1 MPIARH
7 YAVHVLYVIWL
18 LTARMKLLHLSERIL
33 PLFRTTVTNYFTESM
48 HRKPTSMTIL
58 IADDD
63 HDDRLFMEQALRQNG
78 FSQTIQFVEDGEEL
92 MEYLR
97 HEGRFLD
104 QNVPWPNLLIL
115 DLNMPRKNGF
125 QALEEIKDDPKLRR
139 LPVVV
144 MTTSSADED
153 VVKTY
158 NLGVNSFV
166 TKPFNFSRLVE
177 MVGAL
182 KTYWMDTVKL
192 P

>member
-1 MPIARH
+1 
-7 YAVHVLYVIWL
+7 
-18 LTARMKLLHLSERIL
+18 
-33 PLFRTTVTNYFTESM
+33 M

>member
-1 MPIARH
+1 
-7 YAVHVLYVIWL
+7 
-18 LTARMKLLHLSERIL
+18 
-33 PLFRTTVTNYFTESM
+33 M
-48 HRKPTSMTIL
+48 HRKPTVMTVL

-63 HDDRLFMEQALRQNG
+63 ADDRMFLEQAMRQNG
-78 FSQTIQFVEDGEEL
+78 YTQAINFVEDGEQL

-97 HEGRFLD
+97 QQGRYNE
-104 QNVPWPNLLIL
+104 QNAPWPNLLIL

-125 QALEEIKDDPKLRR
+125 QALSEIKDDPELRR

-144 MTTSSADED
+144 MTTSSTDED
-153 VVKTY
+153 VIKTY

-166 TKPFNFSRLVE
+166 TKPFNFNRLVE
-177 MVGAL
+177 MIGAL

>member
-1 MPIARH
+1 
-7 YAVHVLYVIWL
+7 
-18 LTARMKLLHLSERIL
+18 
-33 PLFRTTVTNYFTESM
+33 M
-48 HRKPTSMTIL
+48 HRRHTSMTIL

-63 HDDRLFMEQALRQNG
+63 TDDRLFMDKALRQSGYTQN
-78 FSQTIQFVEDGEEL
+78 IQFVEDGEEL

-97 HEGRFLD
+97 REGRYD
-104 QNVPWPNLLIL
+104 EQNAPWPNLLIL

-125 QALEEIKDDPKLRR
+125 QALNEIKDDPKLRR

-153 VVKTY
+153 VLKTY

-166 TKPFNFSRLVE
+166 TKPFNFNRLVE

-182 KTYWMDTVKL
+182 KTYWIDTVKL

>member
-1 MPIARH
+1 
-7 YAVHVLYVIWL
+7 
-18 LTARMKLLHLSERIL
+18 
-33 PLFRTTVTNYFTESM
+33 
-48 HRKPTSMTIL
+48 MTIL

-63 HDDRLFMEQALRQNG
+63 ADDRMFLEQAMRQNG
-78 FSQTIQFVEDGEEL
+78 YDQEIRFVEDGEEL
-92 MEYLR
+92 MEYLKR
-97 HEGRFLD
+97 QGRYNEL
-104 QNVPWPNLLIL
+104 NAPWPNMLIL

-125 QALEEIKDDPKLRR
+125 QALSEIKDDPKLRR
-139 LPVVV
+139 LPVIV

-166 TKPFNFSRLVE
+166 TKPFNFNRLVE
-177 MVGAL
+177 MVGTL

>member
-1 MPIARH
+1 MQ
-7 YAVHVLYVIWL
+7 
-18 LTARMKLLHLSERIL
+18 
-33 PLFRTTVTNYFTESM
+33 
-48 HRKPTSMTIL
+48 RKPTSMTIL

-63 HDDRLFMEQALRQNG
+63 TDDRLFMDKALRQSG
-78 FSQTIQFVEDGEEL
+78 YMQTIRFVDDGEDL
-92 MEYLR
+92 MHYLR
-97 HEGRFLD
+97 REGPYND
-104 QNVPWPNLLIL
+104 QNAPWPNLLIL

-125 QALEEIKDDPKLRR
+125 QALSEIKADPKLRR

-153 VVKTY
+153 VIKTY

-166 TKPFNFSRLVE
+166 TKPFNFNRLVE
-177 MVGAL
+177 IVGAL

>member
-1 MPIARH
+1 
-7 YAVHVLYVIWL
+7 
-18 LTARMKLLHLSERIL
+18 
-33 PLFRTTVTNYFTESM
+33 M
-48 HRKPTSMTIL
+48 HRKLTSTTIL

-63 HDDRLFMEQALRQNG
+63 TDDRLFMERALRQSG
-78 FSQTIQFVEDGEEL
+78 YTQAIQFVEDGEEL
-92 MEYLR
+92 MEYLYR
-97 HEGRFLD
+97 KGRYTEE
-104 QNVPWPNLLIL
+104 NAPWPDLLIL

-125 QALEEIKDDPKLRR
+125 QALSEIKEDIKLRR

-153 VVKTY
+153 IVKTY

-166 TKPFNFSRLVE
+166 TKPFNFNRLVE

>member
-1 MPIARH
+1 
-7 YAVHVLYVIWL
+7 
-18 LTARMKLLHLSERIL
+18 
-33 PLFRTTVTNYFTESM
+33 
-48 HRKPTSMTIL
+48 MTIL

-63 HDDRLFMEQALRQNG
+63 TDDRLFMDQALRQNG
-78 FSQTIQFVEDGEEL
+78 YTQAVHFVEDGEEL

-97 HEGRFLD
+97 HQGRY
-104 QNVPWPNLLIL
+104 NASNAPWPNLLIL

-166 TKPFNFSRLVE
+166 TKPFNFNRLVE